1 MGFARRERERE
12 RERERIPTYHHH
24 PSTYVLHYVET
35 LCVVWPILHATM
47 SSSAD
52 TAPRSLSK
60 PAHHTHTHTHTMSVG
75 KPTLS
80 NKSVMT
86 QTANAN

>member
-1 MGFARRERERE
+1 MGFARRQRERERE
-12 RERERIPTYHHH
+12 RERVPTYHHH

-60 PAHHTHTHTHTMSVG
+60 PAHHTHTHTMSVG